1 MQNQFIHISVSEE
14 KMTNLRGRQ
23 SVLVTF
29 RLPERSILA
38 LSLLAAQLDIKQKSL
53 FDIKLSEDIEVLKA
67 RVLIEQRSGE
77 KSTWELQKPM

>member
-77 KSTWELQKPM
+77 QSTWELQKPM